1 MRLCSVGI
9 AVHARGDWPAARA
22 LFEESV
28 QVARDRGDPH
38 ALSWTLN
45 SSARAECE
53 EGHRELAQVRF
64 AESIVLLRDIGY
76 LGGVAESME
85 GLATIALAMDSPIR
99 AARLLSI
106 ADALRQETGEPRL
119 RHERALYRRDV
130 DSAGA
135 VLGDDAFEQAWREG
149 SAMELE
155 EAVRYALDEQA
166 GRDT

>member
-1 MRLCSVGI
+1 MGNRLALQRRDPRRHAAEFEARSRDLLASARAMGDQRKVAMRLCSVGI

-38 ALSWTLN
+38 VPGWTLN
-45 SSARAECE
+45 SLARAECE
-53 EGHRELAQVRF
+53 EGHRGLAQARF

-99 AARLLSI
+99 ADRLLYI
-106 ADALRQETGEPRL
+106 AYALR
-119 RHERALYRRDV
+119 H
-130 DSAGA
+130 
-135 VLGDDAFEQAWREG
+135 
-149 SAMELE
+149 
-155 EAVRYALDEQA
+155 
-166 GRDT
+166 DTV